1 MDWYYGI
8 STNLQKGLRV
18 ESYTN
23 VGPLRHPGMQWGT
36 LHVGCRGEW
45 LQPNHLAGKWG
56 LHGLD
61 GKSEHRINLIYMI
74 YIYIYTNILF
84 WYIHIYIYKEYIT
97 YIYILRAQT
106 VFLLSTIC
114 KRESL
119 QQYFFGSEVSWIL
132 QVAQFSRPPL
142 AMDARIMALCLFRT
156 HSMWHHMGIFLIGYL
171 IHLWPPWKMQAHF
184 PLELVVNLHLFVNLW
199 AKNGKKLENRWE
211 TIEKRSLLDC
221 EVQKIKENKG

>member
-1 MDWYYGI
+1 MA
-8 STNLQKGLRV
+8 SQPTCRKG
-18 ESYTN
+18 
-23 VGPLRHPGMQWGT
+23 
-36 LHVGCRGEW
+36 
-45 LQPNHLAGKWG
+45 WG
-56 LHGLD
+56 LKVTPMWDPCVIQVCSEGHSMLD
-61 GKSEHRINLIYMI
+61 AVGSGCNQTTWQENGGSTGWMANLNTELTWYIWYT
-74 YIYIYTNILF
+74 YIYIRIFYFDI
-84 WYIHIYIYKEYIT
+84 YIYIYKEYIT

-199 AKNGKKLENRWE
+199 AKNGKSWR
-211 TIEKRSLLDC
+211 TDEK
-221 EVQKIKENKG
+221 Q